1 MFCHQTVECGEW
13 LSLSH
18 KKNEEIDISL
28 TLDLKEEAKLEDS
41 QSLSIQHLLY
51 NHFLTENLSL
61 ETHNQYFWSE
71 CDKFVNTAK
80 INQKLDRNMPP
91 IVMVTLNRF
100 YYDRKSK
107 QRKKRLDP
115 IIISPSITIPNQYFH
130 TPTHTEQ
137 KEDLVYDLYVSTQK
151 IYL

>member
-1 MFCHQTVECGEW
+1 
-13 LSLSH
+13 
-18 KKNEEIDISL
+18 
-28 TLDLKEEAKLEDS
+28 
-41 QSLSIQHLLY
+41 
-51 NHFLTENLSL
+51 
-61 ETHNQYFWSE
+61 
-71 CDKFVNTAK
+71 
-80 INQKLDRNMPP
+80 MPP

-130 TPTHTEQ
+130 TPQHTEQ